1 MFEILSLLFGVA
13 SAYPYL
19 YLAHIMTSVT
29 KRRHLLGTGLVG
41 AAVAYIMFAL
51 LWGRPNENDEIT
63 IMSFSSVM
71 WLEVTGLAVYGSCYP
86 LAIVF
91 QSDLWL
97 ALGWVLH
104 PLWDMLLHWGKEA
117 PASHVAPQ
125 WYVLTCASFDV
136 AVAGYI
142 VWVQQQQQQ
151 PHEKKTKTS

>member
-1 MFEILSLLFGVA
+1 MTFEILSLLFGVA
-13 SAYPYL
+13 WAYPYL
-19 YLAHIMTSVT
+19 YLAHYRMTSVT

-51 LWGRPNENDEIT
+51 LWGRPNDDDA
-63 IMSFSSVM
+63 MSFSSVI
-71 WLEVTGLAVYGSCYP
+71 WLEVTGLFMYGSCYP

-104 PLWDMLLHWGKEA
+104 PMWDILLHWGEA
-117 PASHVAPQ
+117 QAAHVAPQ
-125 WYVLTCASFDV
+125 WYVLTCVSFDV

-142 VWVQQQQQQ
+142 VWVQQQQ
-151 PHEKKTKTS
+151 PHEKKT